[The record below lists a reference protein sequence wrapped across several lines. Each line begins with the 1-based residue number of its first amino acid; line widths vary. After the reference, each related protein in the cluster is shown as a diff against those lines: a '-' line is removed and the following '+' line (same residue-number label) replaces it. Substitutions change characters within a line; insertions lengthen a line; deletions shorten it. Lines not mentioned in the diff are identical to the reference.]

1 MKIVIKSTK
10 LDLTPTIEDYAKKK
24 LETLQRFLKKF
35 EKESELEMFVEISK
49 TTRHHHKGDIFYAE
63 LNLSLPKKMIRIEEY
78 HSDIYAA
85 IDVLKDRTKA
95 EISKLKSK
103 IIKKRK

>member
-1 MKIVIKSTK
+1 MKIIIKSTK
-10 LDLTPTIEDYAKKK
+10 LDLMPTIEDYAKKK

-63 LNLSLPKKMIRIEEY
+63 LNLSLPHQMIRIEEY
-78 HSDIYAA
+78 NSDIYAA

-95 EISKLKSK
+95 EISKLKTK

>member
-10 LDLTPTIEDYAKKK
+10 LDLTPTIEDYTKKK

-49 TTRHHHKGDIFYAE
+49 TTRHHHKGDVFYAE
-63 LNLSLPKKMIRIEEY
+63 LNLSLPHKMIRIEEY
-78 HSDIYAA
+78 NSDIYAA

-95 EISKLKSK
+95 EISKLKTK